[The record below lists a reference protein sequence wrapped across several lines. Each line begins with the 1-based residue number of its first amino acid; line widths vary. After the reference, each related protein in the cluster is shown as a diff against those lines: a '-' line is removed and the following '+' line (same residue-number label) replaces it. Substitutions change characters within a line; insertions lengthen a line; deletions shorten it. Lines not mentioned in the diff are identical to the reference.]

1 MAGCQQRVLGRN
13 QEIHT
18 EVEKTKDQSWQTC
31 RRREK
36 DFERDTVRAADWLPV
51 EDAPTRVLRRQH
63 NASVFPVVG
72 QARGIPKNVGA
83 LPAGV

>member
-1 MAGCQQRVLGRN
+1 MAGCQRRVLGRN

-18 EVEKTKDQSWQTC
+18 EAEKAKDQSRQT
-31 RRREK
+31 RRGTEK

-51 EDAPTRVLRRQH
+51 EDAATRVLRGQH

-72 QARGIPKNVGA
+72 QARSVPKNVGA
-83 LPAGV
+83 LPAGI